1 MELQSYYNKNVT
13 IIDIDGQTFAGV
25 VSDYF
30 FADENESGKE
40 SIVLES
46 KDGDLVEFTE
56 NEIKEIIIN

>member
-13 IIDIDGQTFAGV
+13 IIDIDGQTFSGV

-30 FADENESGKE
+30 HADENESGKE
-40 SIVLES
+40 SIILES
-46 KDGDLVEFTE
+46 KDGELTEFEE